1 MTCRPDSPN
10 RSGTRIVLLG
20 PPGAGKGTQA
30 VRLAEALGIP
40 RVSSG
45 DLFRDHQERDTEL
58 GRLARSY
65 MERGVLVPDDVTIRM
80 VMGWIE
86 GNTQDDGFLLDG
98 FPRTLAQAATLDG
111 ALAAGHGVDT
121 TLYIKVVEEELVRR
135 LGGRL
140 LCRACQAPYH
150 SEFSPPL
157 KAGRCDRCGGELYQ
171 REDDKPAAV
180 RRRFQVY
187 LEETEPL
194 IEYYRKAGK
203 LTEVDGGGPIE
214 EVYTALM
221 KALC

>member
-1 MTCRPDSPN
+1 MTYRPNPN
-10 RSGTRIVLLG
+10 KSSTRIVLLG

-30 VRLAEALGIP
+30 ARLAEVLGIS

-45 DLFRDHQERDTEL
+45 DLFRGHQERDTEL

-65 MERGVLVPDDVTIRM
+65 MGKGVLVPDDVTIRM

-98 FPRTLAQAATLDG
+98 FPRTLAQAAALDG

-121 TLYIKVVEEELVRR
+121 ALYIKVSEEELVRR

-171 REDDKPAAV
+171 REDDKPVAV

-214 EVYTALM
+214 KVYTALI